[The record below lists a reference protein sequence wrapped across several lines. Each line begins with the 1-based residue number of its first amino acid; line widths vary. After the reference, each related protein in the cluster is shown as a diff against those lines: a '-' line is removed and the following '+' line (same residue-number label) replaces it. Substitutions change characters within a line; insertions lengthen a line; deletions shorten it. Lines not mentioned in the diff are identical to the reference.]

1 MQDRALRTRN
11 MSSDEEVPLNVKVA
25 AHQAA
30 AKRKRA
36 EPAPPTAPQKS
47 HKPKGNGG
55 PLKPPPGY
63 RRMPFVEFVAA
74 RQAVLAARRANQHE
88 WTADFVLQNAK
99 FCNIDRRDDAVTA
112 ELLAQLEAHPA
123 WRLRER
129 VLLAAALRFTSS
141 RRAEAA
147 VLAELVEAG
156 RALDGKEAAGPSP
169 LRQALDQNAI
179 RCGAGT
185 YQMALSQ
192 RQVATVVE
200 AMATAVV
207 ARVAAEGPF
216 ADVQEAS
223 DVVAANMT
231 VGIRPQF
238 SANETAKDF
247 AYIDGL
253 MQAAAHHR
261 CRLGPG
267 AKKGLAL
274 VRAERAGGG
283 ALGSVDDAVH
293 ALRAELRAAA
303 GLGWVETIDVEQA
316 LCEYAKYV
324 AYCTAG
330 ISASKRYVRAA

>member
-1 MQDRALRTRN
+1 MGACHSQEREPWET
-11 MSSDEEVPLNVKVA
+11 
-25 AHQAA
+25 AH
-30 AKRKRA
+30 KT
-36 EPAPPTAPQKS
+36 EPSCQ
-47 HKPKGNGG
+47 
-55 PLKPPPGY
+55 
-63 RRMPFVEFVAA
+63 
-74 RQAVLAARRANQHE
+74 
-88 WTADFVLQNAK
+88 
-99 FCNIDRRDDAVTA
+99 
-112 ELLAQLEAHPA
+112 A
-123 WRLRER
+123 WRL
-129 VLLAAALRFTSS
+129 V
-141 RRAEAA
+141 
-147 VLAELVEAG
+147 
-156 RALDGKEAAGPSP
+156 D
-169 LRQALDQNAI
+169 
-179 RCGAGT
+179 
-185 YQMALSQ
+185 
-192 RQVATVVE
+192 
-200 AMATAVV
+200 
-207 ARVAAEGPF
+207 RVAAEGPF

-253 MQAAAHHR
+253 MQAASHHR

-324 AYCTAG
+324 AYCTTG